1 MKVFLRIYFLTLIS
15 IFFSFDAYSQLETI
29 LDFDGRDFEFI
40 PKKIISHGDSLFV
53 ITQGDGVNDFGK
65 LFRIDNVGNGYTVI
79 KSFDSE
85 ANSPRSMISD
95 DNFLY
100 GTTRFSSSGTGK
112 LFRYTFGTGEF
123 GFLKEFDFQ
132 EGQDVELKYVT
143 DTVIWGYSQ
152 NSSEDVGSI
161 FTINLSDTS
170 FTKIYNNTSTV
181 TGQNPTDICIVNDEI
196 FITFFNGGGIPYDD
210 GGGSTFSGSIAK
222 VEVSGSNF
230 ITLIQGQDL
239 VGTQPRSLINY
250 DNKIYGLFTS
260 AGSDNTAK
268 LFSFNYDGTGFNAL
282 LDLDN
287 VGRGKLT
294 VLNDSIFG
302 ITSDGLF
309 GFELT
314 SSSDTLLTNF
324 SLETGRDAV
333 AYSAVSSKE
342 FIVGVQQG
350 GMNGGGGLLRFRKNA
365 LPKIVNSIGDQLFQE
380 NFDSTAID
388 LTMVFIDPDGDDLIY
403 SPTSSDES
411 ILTVEIVGDELKV
424 HEVSNGTA
432 MINIIVDDSREGV
445 IDYSFDFTINAS
457 PQIVNPVTDITLPN
471 GFTTHSIDLST
482 TFTDPDGDAL
492 SIIVE
497 NSVDSVITIGITGTQ
512 LTISEVNPGISTITL
527 NVDDGKG
534 GSINDEF
541 MVEVEEPLALSDDN
555 NDLMI
560 TIYPNPTSNLVRII
574 QPLNKPFDSV
584 RIYDLKGSLKS
595 TIDIKGKFEINL
607 PNLRPGIYLFKFSGK
622 NTVTRRVI
630 VK

>member
-1 MKVFLRIYFLTLIS
+1 
-15 IFFSFDAYSQLETI
+15 
-29 LDFDGRDFEFI
+29 
-40 PKKIISHGDSLFV
+40 
-53 ITQGDGVNDFGK
+53 
-65 LFRIDNVGNGYTVI
+65 
-79 KSFDSE
+79 
-85 ANSPRSMISD
+85 
-95 DNFLY
+95 
-100 GTTRFSSSGTGK
+100 
-112 LFRYTFGTGEF
+112 
-123 GFLKEFDFQ
+123 
-132 EGQDVELKYVT
+132 
-143 DTVIWGYSQ
+143 
-152 NSSEDVGSI
+152 
-161 FTINLSDTS
+161 
-170 FTKIYNNTSTV
+170 
-181 TGQNPTDICIVNDEI
+181 
-196 FITFFNGGGIPYDD
+196 
-210 GGGSTFSGSIAK
+210 
-222 VEVSGSNF
+222 
-230 ITLIQGQDL
+230 
-239 VGTQPRSLINY
+239 
-250 DNKIYGLFTS
+250 
-260 AGSDNTAK
+260 
-268 LFSFNYDGTGFNAL
+268 
-282 LDLDN
+282 
-287 VGRGKLT
+287 
-294 VLNDSIFG
+294 
-302 ITSDGLF
+302 
-309 GFELT
+309 
-314 SSSDTLLTNF
+314 
-324 SLETGRDAV
+324 
-333 AYSAVSSKE
+333 
-342 FIVGVQQG
+342 
-350 GMNGGGGLLRFRKNA
+350 
-365 LPKIVNSIGDQLFQE
+365 
-380 NFDSTAID
+380 
-388 LTMVFIDPDGDDLIY
+388 
-403 SPTSSDES
+403 
-411 ILTVEIVGDELKV
+411 
-424 HEVSNGTA
+424 